1 MSQYLVFVG
10 AIVALLG
17 ALFYIRDIFRL
28 KTRPNRVTWLMWS
41 IAPLIAFVAELAKG
55 VGLAAI
61 PVFMVGF
68 CPLLIF
74 LASFVKNNSY
84 WKLDRFDYLC
94 GLLSVAALLFCGI
107 TNEPDI
113 AIIFAIASDGFA
125 AMPTIIK
132 SWKYPETE
140 SSIAYITGLF
150 VALTSFFALKM
161 WNFTE
166 LAFPIYLVIVDMILI
181 SVLWK
186 NKIFT
191 KQK

>member
-74 LASFVKNNSY
+74 IASFAKNNSY
-84 WKLDRFDYLC
+84 WKLGRFDYLC
-94 GLLSVAALLFCGI
+94 GLLSGAALLFWGI
-107 TNEPDI
+107 TNEPDV
-113 AIIFAIASDGFA
+113 AIFFAIASDGFA
-125 AMPTIIK
+125 ALPTVIK

-140 SSIAYITGLF
+140 SSIAYVTGLF
-150 VALTSFFALKM
+150 VALTSFSALKM
-161 WNFTE
+161 WSFAE
-166 LAFPIYLVIVDMILI
+166 LAFPIYLVIVDIILI
-181 SVLWK
+181 GVLWR
-186 NKIFT
+186 NKIFA
-191 KQK
+191 K